1 MTPKVR
7 QILYALGLVLFAILT
22 VLSALRIIDETT
34 AASVSAALTAV
45 LGLFGVT
52 VSGVAGWAVTKQQKD
67 GAFEQH
73 SPADQVVSAINE
85 VLTQAQQ
92 AQAEV
97 DRVKEAVGNAVSQ
110 TPVIGPVLGPLA
122 QQAMASIT
130 HLP

>member
-52 VSGVAGWAVTKQQKD
+52 VSGVAGWAVTKQQQS
-67 GAFEQH
+67 GAFDQR
-73 SPADQVVSAINE
+73 SPADQVVSALDA

-92 AQAEV
+92 AQADV
-97 DRVKEAVGNAVSQ
+97 DRVREAVGSAVSQ
-110 TPVIGPVLGPLA
+110 APVIGPALGPLA
-122 QQAMASIT
+122 QQAMDAI